1 MSIKILAELEVSW
14 ERTLVC
20 QTVYKNF
27 VVLIQQ
33 RIQDDA
39 WNVYH
44 HCLLPNILINA
55 IASLPGCLLL
65 VATYPQKSYQ
75 HVEIVILTHYLMK
88 ENVFSTAT
96 AVNAYL

>member
-1 MSIKILAELEVSW
+1 MSVKIFAESEVSW
-14 ERTLVC
+14 EIRLFY

-33 RIQDDA
+33 RLQDDV

-65 VATYPQKSYQ
+65 VATYPQKKLPACRDCNINSLPD
-75 HVEIVILTHYLMK
+75 ERK
-88 ENVFSTAT
+88 RTAT